1 MAKIQIRT
9 ALLCTAGLVAQ
20 AISPAHAAHPFMT
33 RTHGTSPSVTVSG
46 VAVDNSSAKIDYQ
59 PVPGAK
65 DYRVLDVSDPGV
77 VKYAGMMRYLSD
89 PYGNKRFVTQA
100 DGVTPVW
107 PLQVENVSC
116 CTGPETFDMP
126 SAEIEWNMLG
136 DGKPHTLIVQAVD
149 QLGPAVYANQYDGNN
164 NPLMPPMA
172 GIPSMLGSD
181 EGPTDDGLVSINGQ
195 GPHTDTPHVI
205 AQSAPFVVH
214 ADSTV
219 TALPSRPDAQQ
230 TFLDTFGGAQSDPIA
245 PTGSADP
252 LNGAKTYSMGA
263 GTSHPWHIQYLN
275 ADITHSMPS
284 VMDGHFMDT
293 LFDGSTP
300 GVNNPLHVA
309 HGVMAMSPDPT
320 ANFSGGRMLH
330 ATMEVDAHIGSRRWV
345 AFNLAPANDP
355 LTNWYGNGPLN
366 KSDRALFVEVE
377 PGTIKT
383 TLFDG
388 PTSPTDLSPH
398 SQSLTGSAGQAAQA
412 ICRCYGAGNPW
423 HSNGHGLDNRSRL
436 DLFVTTTHFAY
447 FEDGGLVAQ
456 GDIPNGLGFDA
467 AKVYFAHY
475 LYHSDMDH
483 QELASSPWE
492 TYWLNQMP
500 YSDERHWDNMGFEVL
515 PSSAIPSSSDWSSLA
530 TLVHMPRSVAPVF
543 NPAAG
548 APTVVAPSATNTP
561 PALPVATDTTA
572 TTVPSA
578 TGAPSQTP
586 PATAVPSVTASA
598 TTIPSP
604 TTTSTV
610 IATATTPPTAT
621 PIDASGDVTVTATP
635 PGIPG
640 TTSTTPTA
648 STINGLPSGQYTVET
663 RIIDAQGNVKLVT
676 TAPLVIP

>member
-1 MAKIQIRT
+1 MRHRYGGFLGGIVCGLVLG
-9 ALLCTAGLVAQ
+9 ALALQFFTAGKAEARRAWASLLGGNHAT
-20 AISPAHAAHPFMT
+20 PTTAHSMSMSMPPPPMLARQNT
-33 RTHGTSPSVTVSG
+33 RRYITNLTRESAYVPGARYRRTVTVAG

-59 PVPGAK
+59 PVPRAK

-89 PYGNKRFVTQA
+89 PYGNKRFVTQV

-107 PLQVENVSC
+107 PLQVENVPC
-116 CTGPETFDMP
+116 CTGPEQLNIP
-126 SAEIEWNMLG
+126 ANEIEWNNLE
-136 DGKPHTLIVQAVD
+136 DGRPHTLVVQAVNA
-149 QLGPAVYANQYDGNN
+149 LGPASGDNLYRADNTPVSANG
-164 NPLMPPMA
+164 MA
-172 GIPSMLGSD
+172 GSD
-181 EGPTDDGLVSINGQ
+181 MGLTTDGLVSINGQ
-195 GPHTDTPHVI
+195 GPHTDAPHVI
-205 AQSAPFVVH
+205 AQSQPFVVQ
-214 ADSTV
+214 ANPAV
-219 TALPSRPDAQQ
+219 APLPSRPDARQ
-230 TFLDTFGGAQSDPIA
+230 TFLDTFDDGEAASFKRVGSVDPKA
-245 PTGSADP
+245 GSMTYT
-252 LNGAKTYSMGA
+252 LNA
-263 GTSHPWHIQYLN
+263 GSRRAWHIQYLN
-275 ADITHSMPS
+275 ADTDHSMTFI
-284 VMDGHFMDT
+284 MQGHFMDT

-530 TLVHMPRSVAPVF
+530 TLVHMPRSV
-543 NPAAG
+543 
-548 APTVVAPSATNTP
+548 P
-561 PALPVATDTTA
+561 P
-572 TTVPSA
+572 
-578 TGAPSQTP
+578 
-586 PATAVPSVTASA
+586 
-598 TTIPSP
+598 
-604 TTTSTV
+604 
-610 IATATTPPTAT
+610 
-621 PIDASGDVTVTATP
+621 
-635 PGIPG
+635 
-640 TTSTTPTA
+640 
-648 STINGLPSGQYTVET
+648 
-663 RIIDAQGNVKLVT
+663 K
-676 TAPLVIP
+676 

>member
-1 MAKIQIRT
+1 MLARQNTRRYITNLTRESAYVPGARYRRT
-9 ALLCTAGLVAQ
+9 
-20 AISPAHAAHPFMT
+20 
-33 RTHGTSPSVTVSG
+33 VTVAG

-59 PVPGAK
+59 PVPRAK

-89 PYGNKRFVTQA
+89 PYGNKRFVTQV

-107 PLQVENVSC
+107 PLQVENVPC
-116 CTGPETFDMP
+116 CTGPEQLNIP
-126 SAEIEWNMLG
+126 ANEIEWNNLE
-136 DGKPHTLIVQAVD
+136 DGRPHTLVVQAVNA
-149 QLGPAVYANQYDGNN
+149 LGPASGDNLYRADNTPVSANG
-164 NPLMPPMA
+164 MA
-172 GIPSMLGSD
+172 GSD
-181 EGPTDDGLVSINGQ
+181 MGLTTDGLVSINGQ
-195 GPHTDTPHVI
+195 GPHTDAPHVI
-205 AQSAPFVVH
+205 AQSQPFVVQ
-214 ADSTV
+214 ANPAV
-219 TALPSRPDAQQ
+219 APLPSRPDARQ
-230 TFLDTFGGAQSDPIA
+230 TFLDTFDDGEAASFKRVGSVDPKA
-245 PTGSADP
+245 GSMTYT
-252 LNGAKTYSMGA
+252 LNA
-263 GTSHPWHIQYLN
+263 GSRRAWHIQYLN
-275 ADITHSMPS
+275 ADTDHSMTFI
-284 VMDGHFMDT
+284 MQGHFMDT

-530 TLVHMPRSVAPVF
+530 TLVHMPRSV
-543 NPAAG
+543 
-548 APTVVAPSATNTP
+548 P
-561 PALPVATDTTA
+561 P
-572 TTVPSA
+572 
-578 TGAPSQTP
+578 
-586 PATAVPSVTASA
+586 
-598 TTIPSP
+598 
-604 TTTSTV
+604 
-610 IATATTPPTAT
+610 
-621 PIDASGDVTVTATP
+621 
-635 PGIPG
+635 
-640 TTSTTPTA
+640 
-648 STINGLPSGQYTVET
+648 
-663 RIIDAQGNVKLVT
+663 K
-676 TAPLVIP
+676 

>member
-1 MAKIQIRT
+1 VRHRYGGFLSGIV
-9 ALLCTAGLVAQ
+9 CGLVLGAL
-20 AISPAHAAHPFMT
+20 ALHFFTGAKAEARRALASLLDGNRAAPTAAHNMPMAMPAPMLAQQNT
-33 RTHGTSPSVTVSG
+33 RRYITNPPRESVAYVPGARHLRAMDVTG

-59 PVPGAK
+59 PVHGAK
-65 DYRVLDVSDPGV
+65 DYRVLDVSDHGL
-77 VKYAGMMRYLSD
+77 VKYAGMTRYRSD
-89 PYGNKRFVTQA
+89 PYGNKRFVKGS
-100 DGVTPVW
+100 DGLTPVW
-107 PLQVENVSC
+107 PLQVENVPC
-116 CTGPETFDMP
+116 CVGPEQLNMP
-126 SAEIEWNMLG
+126 ANEIEWNNLE
-136 DGKPHTLIVQAVD
+136 DGRPHTLVVQAVD
-149 QLGPAVYANQYDGNN
+149 ALGPAPSDNLYRADNTPVSANG
-164 NPLMPPMA
+164 MA
-172 GIPSMLGSD
+172 GSD

-214 ADSTV
+214 ANSAV
-219 TALPSRPDAQQ
+219 TSLPSRPDAQQ
-230 TFLDTFGGAQSDPIA
+230 TFLDTFNGAQSDPIA
-245 PTGSADP
+245 RTGPVDP
-252 LNGAKTYSMGA
+252 VAGSMTYTMGA

-300 GVNNPLHVA
+300 GVNDPLHVA
-309 HGVMAMSPDPT
+309 HGVMALSPDPT
-320 ANFSGGRMLH
+320 ADFSGGRMLH

-388 PTSPTDLSPH
+388 PNSPTDLSPH
-398 SQSLTGSAGQAAQA
+398 SQSLTGAAGQAAQE

-475 LYHSDMDH
+475 LYHSDLDH
-483 QELASSPWE
+483 QELQSSPWE

-515 PSSAIPSSSDWSSLA
+515 PSSTIPSSSDWSSLA
-530 TLVHMPRSVAPVF
+530 SLVHMPQSV
-543 NPAAG
+543 
-548 APTVVAPSATNTP
+548 P
-561 PALPVATDTTA
+561 P
-572 TTVPSA
+572 
-578 TGAPSQTP
+578 
-586 PATAVPSVTASA
+586 
-598 TTIPSP
+598 
-604 TTTSTV
+604 
-610 IATATTPPTAT
+610 
-621 PIDASGDVTVTATP
+621 
-635 PGIPG
+635 
-640 TTSTTPTA
+640 
-648 STINGLPSGQYTVET
+648 
-663 RIIDAQGNVKLVT
+663 K
-676 TAPLVIP
+676 